1 MKTSLK
7 SSRDP
12 ASRSEAAPPVGAARR
27 TPTAFQ
33 LWLTLAVLIGL
44 TTAIIADPERT
55 IRTLIILVQAAF
67 VIAALWRATLA
78 IASLR
83 PSPLPL
89 RPFDWPR
96 YTILA
101 ALNDEPAVTPTLIRN
116 LSQLE
121 YPADRIEGFL
131 VLEAHDHATVA
142 AAEGT
147 PRPDWLKIL
156 IVPPGHPLTKPRA
169 LNHALSHATG
179 DLLTIYDAEDRPSPR
194 QLKAAAARFVA
205 DPKLGCLQAPLRIR
219 PPGHTRT
226 PFLDR
231 QFAFEYAA
239 LFEVVLPGMARLGL
253 PFPLGGT
260 SNHLRMSALRAAGG
274 WDAYN
279 VTEDAD
285 LGFRL
290 WSHGWKLG
298 VIASRTIE
306 TPPGEFDRWLPQR
319 TRWIKGYMQTWG
331 VHTRQP
337 ASLGA
342 RGLLSLVMTLGA
354 GVVSAAAHAPTL
366 AWLASAVL
374 IGLSAGVRP
383 EAPIGSLAVLAMGVV
398 ASWTTCAIGA
408 KRAGLDYRIGDMLAA
423 PAYWSLLSLA
433 FVHAVWRLV
442 LEPYVW
448 DKTPHDAAES
458 MISETHRRRAAT
470 QESGREAA

>member
-1 MKTSLK
+1 MAGTNSK
-7 SSRDP
+7 RDDKGP
-12 ASRSEAAPPVGAARR
+12 SGAARR
-27 TPTAFQ
+27 TPTPGQMAGCA
-33 LWLTLAVLIGL
+33 LVIATLAAALFSQPRQTIGALI
-44 TTAIIADPERT
+44 
-55 IRTLIILVQAAF
+55 LIVQIGF

-78 IASLR
+78 VASLR
-83 PSPLPL
+83 PAPLPL
-89 RPFDWPR
+89 RPFEWPR

-101 ALNDEPAVTPTLIRN
+101 ALHDEPAVTPTLIRN
-116 LSQLE
+116 LAQLD
-121 YPADRIEGFL
+121 YPADRLEGFL
-131 VLEAHDHATVA
+131 VLEAHDHATLA
-142 AAEGT
+142 AAQNT
-147 PRPDWLKIL
+147 PRPDWLKI
-156 IVPPGHPLTKPRA
+156 IVAPPGYPLTKPRA
-169 LNHALSHATG
+169 LNHALSFATG

-205 DPKLGCLQAPLRIR
+205 EPQLGCLQAPLRIR
-219 PPGHTRT
+219 PPAHSRT

-260 SNHLRMSALRAAGG
+260 SNHIRMTALREAGG

-290 WSHGWKLG
+290 WSLGWRLG
-298 VIASRTIE
+298 VIGSRTIE

-331 VHTRQP
+331 VHTRRP
-337 ASLGA
+337 ARLGA

-354 GVVSAAAHAPTL
+354 GIVSAAAHAPTL
-366 AWLASAVL
+366 AWLASAIL

-383 EAPIGSLAVLAMGVV
+383 EAPLGSLAVLAMGVV

-433 FVHAVWRLV
+433 FVHALWRLV

-448 DKTPHDAAES
+448 NKTPHDAADGP
-458 MISETHRRRAAT
+458 TAT
-470 QESGREAA
+470 PFRHGASTGESGREAA